1 MICYTFGN
9 WLTFVI
15 YEAQLTQKEKKKKN
29 RANTPKEKQSKWSIK
44 GYMLLHLAN
53 LFKA

>member
-15 YEAQLTQKEKKKKN
+15 YEAQLTQKEKKKKTEQTLQKKSN
-29 RANTPKEKQSKWSIK
+29 QNGA
-44 GYMLLHLAN
+44 
-53 LFKA
+53 